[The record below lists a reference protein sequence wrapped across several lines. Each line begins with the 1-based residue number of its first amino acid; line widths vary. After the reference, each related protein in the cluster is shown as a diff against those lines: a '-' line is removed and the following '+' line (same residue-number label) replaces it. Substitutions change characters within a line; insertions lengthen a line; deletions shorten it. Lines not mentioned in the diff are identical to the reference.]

1 MNKLS
6 ADLSPKGLRLVFA
19 WHRILISF
27 FTSIVLFLFLSL
39 GWQSPKGELLIRIL
53 SVAFVAMLVFGLFE
67 QWPRNLP
74 KLLPRWFAQAA
85 GVALSVPMTVI
96 TIYLLSPGESG
107 LPFWEDRE
115 RFIGLMSMSV
125 SGLFLAP
132 WVVMSALVQQREIA
146 AKNQAL
152 AFELERSE
160 LERNALDA
168 RYRLLQAQVEPHF
181 LFNTLANIRALVY
194 SGSPKAPLVLDSL
207 ISYLRAAVPRI
218 NQANTTLEQELNL
231 VKAYLQI
238 MNMRM
243 SDRMSFS
250 IEYGD
255 SDLGIYFPPMTLLT
269 LVENSIRHGIDPC
282 EAGGSIDVLISQKNG
297 RCMARIMDTGVGFR
311 HQNDGLGTG
320 LSTLK
325 ERIAL
330 AFSEDASLRVFEILP
345 HGVCAEIN
353 IPIKECV
360 Q

>member
-1 MNKLS
+1 MS
-6 ADLSPKGLRLVFA
+6 TSPTDNSLRGLRLVLA

-27 FTSIVLFLFLSL
+27 IASLVLFLFLSF
-39 GWQSPKGELLIRIL
+39 GWQSPKDGLFIRTL
-53 SVAFVAMLVFGLFE
+53 AVSFTAMLVFGLFE
-67 QWPRNLP
+67 QWPKNLP
-74 KLLPRWFAQAA
+74 RLLPRWFLQAA
-85 GVALSVPMTVI
+85 GVALSVPVI
-96 TIYLLSPGESG
+96 VMTIYLLSPGASG

-115 RFIGLMSMSV
+115 RFIGLILMSGSA
-125 SGLFLAP
+125 LFLTP
-132 WVVMSALVQQREIA
+132 WIVMSALVQQREIA

-194 SGSPKAPLVLDSL
+194 AGSPKAPLVLDSL
-207 ISYLRAAVPRI
+207 ISYLRAAVPRL
-218 NQANTTLEQELNL
+218 NQTNTNLEQELNL

-250 IEYGD
+250 IESGD
-255 SDLGIYFPPMTLLT
+255 CDLGMYFPPMTLLT
-269 LVENSIRHGIDPC
+269 LVENSVRHGIDPC
-282 EAGGSIDVLISQKNG
+282 EEGGSINILILNEKG
-297 RCMARIMDTGVGFR
+297 RCIARVIDTGVGFR

-325 ERIAL
+325 ERISL
-330 AFSEDASLRVFEILP
+330 AFNGDASLYVFEISP
-345 HGVCAEIN
+345 HGVCAEMS
-353 IPIKECV
+353 IPIRKCI